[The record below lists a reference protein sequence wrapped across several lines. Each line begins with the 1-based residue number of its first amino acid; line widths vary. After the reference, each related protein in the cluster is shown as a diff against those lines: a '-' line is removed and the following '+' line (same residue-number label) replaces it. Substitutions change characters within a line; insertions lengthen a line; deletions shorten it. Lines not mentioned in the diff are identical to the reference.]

1 MTVPFYSGP
10 PVADLNR
17 GDRVRVHFS
26 DGVEATGTLWGA
38 SQLLDP
44 ADATLRLDS
53 PKCYRIIRYHNGAPG
68 PGITSIERWDD
79 DTRFDRCM
87 EAAKDWAQLQDEAEH
102 APKSEQGWRRL
113 KADEAKH
120 AFLDEWMRSES

>member
-1 MTVPFYSGP
+1 MTNALLGLH
-10 PVADLNR
+10 VADLNR
-17 GDRVRVHFS
+17 GDKVRVTFT
-26 DGVEATGTLWGA
+26 DGVQATGTLCGA
-38 SQLLDP
+38 SQILDP
-44 ADATLRLDS
+44 EALTLTLDALNS
-53 PKCYRIIRYHNGAPG
+53 YRIVRYSNGDPG

-120 AFLDEWMRSES
+120 AFLDEWMRSEP

>member
-1 MTVPFYSGP
+1 MNALLGLQ
-10 PVADLNR
+10 VADLNR
-17 GDRVRVHFS
+17 GDRVRVTFS
-26 DGVEATGTLWGA
+26 DGAQATGTLEGWA
-38 SQLLDP
+38 DDPYLLLLQIAGNQPSTYRVVRGLYGDP
-44 ADATLRLDS
+44 GGLV
-53 PKCYRIIRYHNGAPG
+53 
-68 PGITSIERWDD
+68 TSIERWDD

-102 APKSEQGWRRL
+102 CPKSEQGWRRL

>member
-1 MTVPFYSGP
+1 MTTSLLGLQ
-10 PVADLNR
+10 VADLNR
-17 GDRVRVHFS
+17 GDRVRVTFS
-26 DGVEATGTLWGA
+26 DGVEATGTLCGA
-38 SQLLDP
+38 SILNP
-44 ADATLRLDS
+44 ESRVLRIDS
-53 PKCYRIIRYHNGAPG
+53 PTCYRIIRDGIGRPG
-68 PGITSIERWDD
+68 YGITSIERWDD

-102 APKSEQGWRRL
+102 APKSEQGWRQL